1 MSTAQL
7 FKVQSNHFLKENLA
21 LTEYRTEPFF
31 KDNLPVPFIS
41 SSVQSKLAIR
51 AVILNDPI
59 LLKCLIDDVDRVCS
73 VHIRHD
79 LSESLSVIHY
89 AIKNNNINLLKILLE
104 DLKNPKDNRYP
115 FPEVTIKKQST
126 GHARIRTLGFLTA
139 KIMPSRGARE
149 GNNALIK
156 DKMEAINL
164 YDGKETLLYAIQNS
178 CSTEIYDFLC
188 ENFH

>member
-104 DLKNPKDNRYP
+104 DLKNPKDNRY
-115 FPEVTIKKQST
+115 V
-126 GHARIRTLGFLTA
+126 
-139 KIMPSRGARE
+139 
-149 GNNALIK
+149 
-156 DKMEAINL
+156 
-164 YDGKETLLYAIQNS
+164 
-178 CSTEIYDFLC
+178 
-188 ENFH
+188 